1 MTDGMTEGASQ
12 ALFAAILSIA
22 ADAIITVD
30 GAQRIVDFNEG
41 AERVF
46 GYTAAE
52 VRGQPLELLLPPR
65 FRANH
70 REHVHQ
76 FGIGREV
83 ARQMGHRRE
92 IYGRR
97 KDGSDF
103 PAEASIAQLQ
113 LPDGRR
119 VYSAVLRDITERK
132 RAEQEQQFV
141 IRASAVLAES
151 LDYETTLAAVP
162 ALAVP
167 SLAEWCALDLIE
179 SSESVQG
186 LRHVS
191 APRGDDALPRAL
203 PGALAALYPMDP
215 DSPWPLQDVLRS
227 GRPIST
233 SVNDEWLEA
242 NVPRAHHAA
251 LREAGLGSLI
261 MLPLRARHRSL
272 GVLTLARSTRARP
285 FDGGDLVVAG
295 EFVSRAALAIDA
307 ATLYRAAQRATSARD
322 EVLGVVSH
330 DLRNPLSAIAMCAS
344 ALRSRT
350 DVDPLTLAGTIAE
363 SAEWMQRLIRDLLDV
378 AAIES
383 GQLSL
388 ERQPEDAT
396 AIVERAHEMFAP
408 EAQRLGVMLDIDVPL
423 EPLMLQG
430 DPGRILQVLA
440 NLVSNALKFTESGG
454 TVEIGV
460 RATTGQAEFRV
471 SDTGPG
477 IPPEHLSHLFELY
490 WHARRSGRDRG
501 SGYGLAIARGIVAA
515 HGGRIWVDST
525 MGAGSTFAFTI
536 PC

>member
-1 MTDGMTEGASQ
+1 MSTAMPEGASQ

-30 GAQRIVDFNEG
+30 DDQRIVDFNEG

-46 GYTAAE
+46 GYTADEA
-52 VRGQPLELLLPPR
+52 RGQPLELLLPSR
-65 FRANH
+65 FRTNH
-70 REHVHQ
+70 REHVQQ

-97 KDGSDF
+97 KDGTEF

-132 RAEQEQQFV
+132 RAEQEQHFV

-151 LDYETTLAAVP
+151 LDYETTIASVP

-167 SLAEWCALDLIE
+167 AIAEWCALDLIE
-179 SSESVQG
+179 ASDSVHG

-191 APRGDDALPRAL
+191 APRSEDALPR
-203 PGALAALYPMDP
+203 ALAALYPMDP

-227 GRPIST
+227 GRPISALID
-233 SVNDEWLEA
+233 DEWLEA
-242 NVPRAHHAA
+242 NVARAHHAA
-251 LREAGLGSLI
+251 IRDAGLGSII

-272 GVLTLARSTRARP
+272 GVLTLARSIRVRP
-285 FDGGDLVVAG
+285 FDGGDLVLAG
-295 EFVSRAALAIDA
+295 EFVSRASLAIDA

-344 ALRSRT
+344 ALRSRS
-350 DVDPLTLAGTIAE
+350 DADPQALAGTIAE

-383 GQLSL
+383 GHLSL
-388 ERQPEDAT
+388 ERQEEDAT

-408 EAQRLGVMLDIDVPL
+408 EAHRHGIMLDLDVPA
-423 EPLMLQG
+423 EPLLLQG
-430 DPGRILQVLA
+430 DPERILQVLA
-440 NLVSNALKFTESGG
+440 NLVSNAIKFTESSG

-460 RATTGQAEFRV
+460 RATTGGAEFRV
-471 SDTGPG
+471 SDTGAG
-477 IPPEHLSHLFELY
+477 IPPEHVAHLFELY
-490 WHARRSGRDRG
+490 WHARRSGRDHG
-501 SGYGLAIARGIVAA
+501 SGYGLAIARGIVSA

-525 MGAGSTFAFTI
+525 LGEGSTFTFTI
-536 PC
+536 PR